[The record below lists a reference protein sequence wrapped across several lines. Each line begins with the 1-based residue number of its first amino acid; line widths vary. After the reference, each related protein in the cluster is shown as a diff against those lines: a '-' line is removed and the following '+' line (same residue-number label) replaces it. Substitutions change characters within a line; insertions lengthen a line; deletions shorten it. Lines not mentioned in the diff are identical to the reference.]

1 MKPIFSFRL
10 SGLPKVTEG
19 NAIVLAATAAVPL
32 ALMKVR
38 RLVDE
43 LDDVSFMSCDKF
55 GREWG
60 FWQFRVFGMAV
71 SIAMDYFLQ
80 TIEKATIKIT

>member
-1 MKPIFSFRL
+1 MKPIFSLRL

-19 NAIVLAATAAVPL
+19 KAIVLAATAAVPL

-43 LDDVSFMSCDKF
+43 LDDVSFMLCGKF
-55 GREWG
+55 GRLKTV
-60 FWQFRVFGMAV
+60 WQFRVFGNAV

-80 TIEKATIKIT
+80 TIERGTIKNT

>member
-43 LDDVSFMSCDKF
+43 LGDVSFMSCGKF

-60 FWQFRVFGMAV
+60 FWQFRVF
-71 SIAMDYFLQ
+71 
-80 TIEKATIKIT
+80 

>member
-43 LDDVSFMSCDKF
+43 LGDVSFMSCGKF

-60 FWQFRVFGMAV
+60 FWQFRVFLKRLCPLLWII
-71 SIAMDYFLQ
+71 SFKRLRRLL
-80 TIEKATIKIT
+80 